1 MMENWCGSSWFL
13 PSCLDP
19 FSESRRVNFFK
30 VLYLLALLLDA
41 VHVNT
46 VCDCNMVTWPF
57 ENLIR
62 THSALSLHFERILLN
77 FLLNFLRRLRHL
89 ERSLLDLRRT
99 GSRLESFIDFE
110 LSGESIFHVLHK
122 RSKLRNVGNKGI
134 HLEVIGHELLIVQ
147 KLRRRYKSS
156 ITGHIKWGPHETI
169 IYYILFRVFF
179 LLFFLS
185 VESRLGF
192 ANA

>member
-19 FSESRRVNFFK
+19 FSESCRVNFFK
-30 VLYLLALLLDA
+30 VLYLLALILDA

-57 ENLIR
+57 ENLVR
-62 THSALSLHFERILLN
+62 THSALPLHFQKILLR

-89 ERSLLDLRRT
+89 ELSLLDLRRT
-99 GSRLESFIDFE
+99 RLRLESFIYFK
-110 LSGESIFHVLHK
+110 LSGESIFHVLGNL
-122 RSKLRNVGNKGI
+122 SKLRNVGNKRI
-134 HLEVIGHELLIVQ
+134 HLEVIDHELWIGQ
-147 KLRRRYKSS
+147 KLRRRYKNR
-156 ITGHIKWGPHETI
+156 ITSHIKWGPHETI
-169 IYYILFRVFF
+169 IYYILFGVFF
-179 LLFFLS
+179 LFFFWS